1 MRKPLLLLWL
11 LLVAQNAIAQ
21 QAMAL
26 QTMFDNWSALWNLD
40 LLLKEDPPSNST
52 VKSNHIPF
60 HLNGGLIFFEA
71 QFNGISDTFVLDTGS
86 PCLLLNEQ
94 ANTKSKNCYSAVG
107 VSGSFY
113 FEKKSGH
120 TFQMGAEASTDVV
133 SLSANLSHLEKVK
146 KQCFRGMVGQEL
158 LAGFELFL
166 DYKNK
171 VMSLLK
177 GGAAEEVKGYT
188 RLQSISFDTQQ
199 HFVVL
204 NVKIGRRTYKFGL
217 DTGAE
222 VNIIDNDVAKWLPAK
237 YFQVTEKIK
246 IRGVSPKGVGAEVGQ
261 VSTCNIAGQTI
272 NNMPFVVMDMSVL
285 NEGNSVELDGLL
297 GFPFL
302 SSNLF
307 SIDYVNELLHVWS
320 SNEDVLVDLAD

>member
-11 LLVAQNAIAQ
+11 LFLGRFAIAQ
-21 QAMAL
+21 QAIAL
-26 QTMFDNWSALWNLD
+26 QEMFDNWSTFWNIDFLS
-40 LLLKEDPPSNST
+40 KEDPPSAST
-52 VKSNHIPF
+52 ARTNHVPF
-60 HLNGGLIFFEA
+60 QLNGGLIFFEA

-94 ANTKSKNCYSAVG
+94 ADKKSKNCYSAVG
-107 VSGSFY
+107 VSGSLL

-120 TFQMGAEASTDVV
+120 TFQIGATSTTEVV

-146 KQCFRGMVGQEL
+146 KQSFRGMVGKEI

-177 GGAAEEVKGYT
+177 GGASEQVKGYN
-188 RLQSISFDTQQ
+188 RMQSIAFDTQQ

-204 NVKIGRRTYKFGL
+204 KVKIGKRTYKFGL

-222 VNIIDNDVAKWLPAK
+222 VNIIDDEVAKWLPSK
-237 YFQVTEKIK
+237 LFQLTDKIK
-246 IRGVSPKGVGAEVGQ
+246 IRGVNPKGVGADVGEV
-261 VSTCNIAGQTI
+261 SSCTIAGQTI

-285 NEGNSVELDGLL
+285 NEGNNVELDGLL

-307 SIDYVNELLHVWS
+307 SIDYVNEMFHVWS
-320 SNEDVLVDLAD
+320 PDEDILVELD